1 MTRFFGG
8 GGKRSELL
16 LPAPLQGDDKYLDEM
31 HALLLRGHALHEPL
45 CTCPP
50 CLSAER
56 CAELGIR
63 HARDQRHACPLPRR
77 VVSVPLRQA
86 LEALALTPCSEAALL
101 SLVRSDERFETSP
114 TGSVRLACFCE
125 DDIRTGEEL
134 LCGLRLR
141 GLLLVPSRPLP
152 CERELQ
158 RLLEEGAVRCLPRP
172 EGRLLCKEV
181 CPQRRVDAD
190 FLALWHSSTA

>member
-1 MTRFFGG
+1 MGG
-8 GGKRSELL
+8 GHKRSELL
-16 LPAPLQGDDKYLDEM
+16 LPAVPLGDDEYLDEL

-77 VVSVPLRQA
+77 VVSVPVRQA

-101 SLVRSDERFETSP
+101 SLVRSDGRFEASP
-114 TGSVRLACFCE
+114 AGDVRLARFCE

-141 GLLLVPSRPLP
+141 GPLGLLVPSRPLP
-152 CERELQ
+152 CEGELR
-158 RLLEEGAVRCLPRP
+158 RLLEMGAVRCLPRP
-172 EGRLLCKEV
+172 EGRLLCEEV

-190 FLALWHSSTA
+190 VLALWHSSTAC